1 MLVISRLRV
10 CARLLLDCHLTG
22 ALKCATGLSV
32 RPFLKGLSV
41 RSFIAQNYFFSS
53 LSSNFAR
60 NKTNKCMKSVLK
72 FGLFI
77 ILAVLF
83 ISPQTDARTQQDG
96 PEVVPIV
103 IVDKPGKPIMRTPET
118 IPITATYRSSFSAI
132 CVRFNS
138 NLGDVDIDVM
148 NSSTGDMWSWT
159 VVGGNIMAVLPISGD
174 NGMYTITFTL
184 ANGDEYEGEFEL

>member
-1 MLVISRLRV
+1 MKRLFFV
-10 CARLLLDCHLTG
+10 LIMICSDLLCSAILLS
-22 ALKCATGLSV
+22 ATLRSD
-32 RPFLKGLSV
+32 PPKG
-41 RSFIAQNYFFSS
+41 
-53 LSSNFAR
+53 
-60 NKTNKCMKSVLK
+60 
-72 FGLFI
+72 
-77 ILAVLF
+77 
-83 ISPQTDARTQQDG
+83 
-96 PEVVPIV
+96 
-103 IVDKPGKPIMRTPET
+103 GKVE
-118 IPITATYRSSFSAI
+118 IPITTTKAETPHPKSLSIPIEAEYVSSYSAI